1 MDIINSIARGG
12 SPCMLSI

>member
-1 MDIINSIARGG
+1 MDIINSIARGD